1 MSNRSRFL
9 QVVTILS
16 SFHGSWFSTTTSLVE
31 ADNDDDDDDYVV
43 IPRNHTGDSEDESFN
58 PFENVVD
65 DLMNLPWWEELIVFL
80 VVLAAFVAVCR
91 RCHALHTNQTHQLL
105 AQHDDTDGGNDMEL
119 MERNGGKKK
128 NKYNPHDP
136 LKELKMAVEFLEKRA
151 QQGGLKKKA
160 ARKKNATNTT
170 GLQNDTVAR
179 MPEYKDDPLAV

>member
-1 MSNRSRFL
+1 MSRLLL

-16 SFHGSWFSTTTSLVE
+16 TFHAFIVVA
-31 ADNDDDDDDYVV
+31 ADNGDDDDDDDYVV

-65 DLMNLPWWEELIVFL
+65 DLMNLPWWEELIMFL
-80 VVLAAFVAVCR
+80 VISAAFVAVCR

-105 AQHDDTDGGNDMEL
+105 AQHDDDDGGDDDMEL
-119 MERNGGKKK
+119 IERNKKKKK

-151 QQGGLKKKA
+151 QQGALKKKNKAA
-160 ARKKNATNTT
+160 ARKNNNTKTT

-179 MPEYKDDPLAV
+179 MPTEYKDDPLAV